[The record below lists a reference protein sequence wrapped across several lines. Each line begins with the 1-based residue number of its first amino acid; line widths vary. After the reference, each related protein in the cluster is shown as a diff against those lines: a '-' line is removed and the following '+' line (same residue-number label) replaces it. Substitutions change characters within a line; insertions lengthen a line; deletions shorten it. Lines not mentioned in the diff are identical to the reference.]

1 MKIKNIILL
10 TAFLFVNSYLGPKER
25 KQIPPNGSNN
35 GLTVK
40 KDDDYLSQMN
50 DFLSEIKTKVNYG
63 KNFLLENKVKVAVG
77 AGVLLAATDIVIAVR
92 RKKIA
97 FRHICNYSG
106 VGFLAKS
113 ILEPFTDNSV
123 ESKNKNFVKSKE

>member
-40 KDDDYLSQMN
+40 KDDD
-50 DFLSEIKTKVNYG
+50 FLSEIKTKVNQG
-63 KNFLLENKVKVAVG
+63 KNFLLQKQVQVG
-77 AGVLLAATDIVIAVR
+77 AGVLVATDIVIAAM

-97 FRHICNYSG
+97 ARHICNFFG
-106 VGFLAKS
+106 LITIGS
-113 ILEPFTDNSV
+113 IILMPTIDNSV